1 MTPAQEVVNQTKAN
15 FLFVEGGS
23 FMMGIEGF
31 REDTKPYQVTLSS
44 YAISKYETT
53 FKEYDVYHNIIG
65 KEIVGKDMRGVIKD
79 YGENYGVKRVTWQ
92 EARNYC
98 QWLGKQLNLPIDL
111 PTEAQ
116 WEYAARSRGKIV
128 EHATN
133 NGKIEGSY
141 TEKRN
146 YNGSKV
152 RVGVFPPNPLGLYDM
167 SGGRPEWVLDW
178 YAWYS
183 KEPKTNPIQDT
194 IQYSDSK
201 VVRGLHKLRY
211 SVYTRVKRKPDN
223 NGTGIGFR
231 CVCNQETPVQ

>member
-1 MTPAQEVVNQTKAN
+1 MYKRQDKIAPRWRNQED
-15 FLFVEGGS
+15 
-23 FMMGIEGF
+23 MG
-31 REDTKPYQVTLSS
+31 P
-44 YAISKYETT
+44 
-53 FKEYDVYHNIIG
+53 
-65 KEIVGKDMRGVIKD
+65 
-79 YGENYGVKRVTWQ
+79 NYGAIAMTWQ
-92 EARNYC
+92 QARNYC

-128 EHATN
+128 EHATG
-133 NGKIEGSY
+133 NGKILGGELD
-141 TEKRN
+141 N
-146 YNGSKV
+146 YATDKE
-152 RVGVFPPNPLGLYDM
+152 VGTYPPNPLGLYDM